1 MTHKQ
6 RKRWLSSIIYHHHF
20 KFRHELG
27 EKDLGLHKEST
38 ISGHYWL
45 FHWLNLKSDQK
56 SHNRV
61 QNDIEKN
68 SFLHAWIS
76 KIVVFQ
82 HCNIAVTMH
91 NLADFELLD
100 QLNNIAPSV
109 LLTKNVSGNLRNM
122 CYGLPPQTFQPW
134 IFQPRPPN
142 NGVKRLV
149 VE

>member
-109 LLTKNVSGNLRNM
+109 HLTKNYPGYLRNM
-122 CYGLPPQTFQPW
+122 WFGLQPQTFQPW
-134 IFQPRPPN
+134 IFQPRPPM
-142 NGVKRLV
+142 GLKG
-149 VE
+149 